1 MQKTNEMVSEI
12 KNYFSFE
19 NIRIVAIC
27 SLLGFMAGAALVMY
41 YVKLTPLIFMGSSIY
56 KTSMVSIGQKDF
68 FPAEDASNLI
78 IFSERGMLDVTDC
91 ESSINTGPSKASI
104 SAAVIDK
111 KSGVI
116 RIEARS
122 TDSQTLKICLSTY
135 MNQLSSYDQKAV
147 LNYKML
153 QTTPTSNNS
162 NLIRENSQVN
172 VVLGGII
179 GEINIAKIP
188 IRQYPINLFKLIFL
202 FSLGGIFIGIL
213 ICYCK
218 SIFFDPS

>member
-1 MQKTNEMVSEI
+1 MQKTNEMISEI

-41 YVKLTPLIFMGSSIY
+41 YVKLTPLIFMGSGIY
-56 KTSMVSIGQKDF
+56 KASSISIGQKEF
-68 FPAEDASNLI
+68 FPAEDPGNLI
-78 IFSERGMLDVTDC
+78 IFSERGMLNVSDC
-91 ESSINTGPSKASI
+91 GSSMNAGSSKASI
-104 SAAVIDK
+104 NASVIDK

-116 RIEARS
+116 RIEAWN
-122 TDSQTLKICLSTY
+122 TDSQILAICLSKY

-147 LNYKML
+147 LNYQML
-153 QTTPTSNNS
+153 QTAPTSNNS

-172 VVLGGII
+172 VAPGGII
-179 GEINIAKIP
+179 GEIYITKMP

-202 FSLGGIFIGIL
+202 FSLGGILIGIL